1 MISELENVL
10 LIFFLKGTTL
20 GVRKKAFK
28 LENKWMGS
36 LFTPQGIESLK
47 GRAWLAEEC
56 VCTKQLGSE
65 E

>member
-1 MISELENVL
+1 MISELGKVL
-10 LIFFLKGTTL
+10 LIFSEGHNVWSQEKSLQ
-20 GVRKKAFK
+20 
-28 LENKWMGS
+28 MGKQADGFI
-36 LFTPQGIESLK
+36 LHTPGIHSLK